1 MALKAAVDYPAAP
14 LDDPAVV
21 SIATPYRQFPSV
33 RARCCDT
40 LLLAGI

>member
-33 RARCCDT
+33 RAHNT
-40 LLLAGI
+40 LSLAGI